1 MELSSLRLSHAPS
14 AGNARLPAR
23 PWAPLRPR
31 ACRRPRLAVGRR
43 CAPAICAQ
51 QDGVQH
57 AAAGTPVIVS
67 DMGMVVRRRR
77 AAAAAA
83 RPGMACPLRRAIP
96 ALALFARSG
105 IPGRLTERFPCAQM
119 ESKDQVGAARP
130 GPLAPGPPAGL
141 LHSHF
146 ESRARMTCS
155 GSRRARAAGRRP
167 SRRSSAPT
175 GARLRYAC
183 SARAPSSACARW
195 APAPRAARA
204 VDAGSLKGCPP
215 RAQLAIYSPSDRLQP
230 HRYKADESYEVGA
243 DKPPVAAYLDVE
255 GILAVAK
262 EQGVDAIHPGAPPR
276 PLRSL
281 LPAPRAGGRGRRAQ
295 AHARAAQGTAS

>member
-1 MELSSLRLSHAPS
+1 
-14 AGNARLPAR
+14 
-23 PWAPLRPR
+23 
-31 ACRRPRLAVGRR
+31 
-43 CAPAICAQ
+43 
-51 QDGVQH
+51 
-57 AAAGTPVIVS
+57 
-67 DMGMVVRRRR
+67 
-77 AAAAAA
+77 
-83 RPGMACPLRRAIP
+83 
-96 ALALFARSG
+96 
-105 IPGRLTERFPCAQM
+105 M

-243 DKPPVAAYLDVE
+243 NKPPVAAYLDVE